1 MQNKNEGNENK
12 IMLGVLNCTIDKI
25 YRDGENKIQR
35 LYGAVPIIPCLNSSL
50 IMIMD
55 FRIYEEGRTQIH
67 PSSSATIGPLPRI
80 SIDRLW

>member
-1 MQNKNEGNENK
+1 MGRFLEVLQKICKIKEGNENK

-55 FRIYEEGRTQIH
+55 FRIYEEGRTRFTRVH
-67 PSSSATIGPLPRI
+67 LLR
-80 SIDRLW
+80 